1 MRRLVPAAVALAFL
15 VLVPLA
21 GRTEDRQLNL
31 KCVSKIGDN
40 MYRASNKTVV
50 WTRYYGHDAACEDA
64 EVRLGSDPRI
74 TWRNGEYCWVVNV
87 AER

>member
-1 MRRLVPAAVALAFL
+1 MRRLAPAAALALL

-21 GRTEDRQLNL
+21 GRTEDRLLKL
-31 KCVSKIGDN
+31 KCVNKIGDN
-40 MYRASNKTVV
+40 MYRAKDKTVV
-50 WTRYYGHDAACEDA
+50 WTQHCSHDAACEDA

>member
-1 MRRLVPAAVALAFL
+1 MRRLVPAAALALL
-15 VLVPLA
+15 VLVPLV
-21 GRTEDRQLNL
+21 GRTEDRQLKL
-31 KCVSKIGDN
+31 KCVRKIGDN

-50 WTRYYGHDAACEDA
+50 WTRYCGHDAACEDA